1 MKYSSQLIGKAVE
14 SFSSLPGIG
23 KKTALRLSLHLLSKD
38 AMWVQAFSESFIK
51 LRNDLKECDECHNL
65 GDEVLCS
72 ICTDKRRDN
81 GILCIVETI
90 RDLMAI
96 EETGHFQGFY
106 HVVGG
111 LISPIDGIGPD
122 QLNIEDIE
130 QRIINKNIREVV
142 MAISP
147 NIEGET
153 TMFYIAKRLQ
163 HLPIRISTI
172 SRGISFGGEFEYAD
186 EVTLGRSIMARIPY
200 MQFEPST
207 AEHGDR

>member
-1 MKYSSQLIGKAVE
+1 MKYSSQLIEKAVE

-23 KKTALRLSLHLLSKD
+23 KKTALRLALHLLNKD
-38 AMWVQAFSESFIK
+38 PDWVQSFSDSFTR
-51 LRNDLKECDECHNL
+51 LRNELKECAECHNL
-65 GDEVLCS
+65 GDDE
-72 ICTDKRRDN
+72 ICAICADKRRDN
-81 GILCIVETI
+81 GLLCIVETI

-96 EETGHFQGFY
+96 EETGHFQGVY

-122 QLNIEDIE
+122 QLHIDDLARRIEE
-130 QRIINKNIREVV
+130 KGIREIVL
-142 MAISP
+142 AISP

-163 HLPIRISTI
+163 HLPVRISTI
-172 SRGISFGGEFEYAD
+172 SRGISFGGELEYAD

-200 MQFEPST
+200 MQNEFS
-207 AEHGDR
+207 AAGQGS

>member
-65 GDEVLCS
+65 GDEDLCS

-153 TMFYIAKRLQ
+153 TM
-163 HLPIRISTI
+163 
-172 SRGISFGGEFEYAD
+172 
-186 EVTLGRSIMARIPY
+186 
-200 MQFEPST
+200 
-207 AEHGDR
+207 